1 MGPIDTI
8 VEKMKLL
15 AGGKVRRALHK
26 EGLVDA
32 NGVATK
38 LGRKLATRLSAE
50 KYITDNSEE
59 IAKQLIKYAEVVK
72 DEKDEE

>member
-1 MGPIDTI
+1 MGPIDKI

-15 AGGKVRRALHK
+15 AGGKVRRTLHK

-38 LGRKLATRLSAE
+38 KGRQLARRLSAE
-50 KYITDNSEE
+50 KYIDDNAEA
-59 IAKQLIKYAEVVK
+59 IAKQLQDYAK
-72 DEKDEE
+72 IEKEEEEE